1 MARTGLEITPPFFE
15 IGPKAYMYGVDLID
29 LARRADALGRA
40 QHVQVIITPQA
51 VDIPLVV
58 RAVETALVFAQ
69 HMDSL
74 ERGRGVGSVLPEA
87 VKAAGATGVLLNHVE
102 RRLSRD
108 ELARTMRRADEVGLA
123 TMVCADDAQDAA
135 AIAGLGPNVIIVEE
149 PLLIAGGRRDDGGQ
163 AGDRGG
169 ERVDLAREPGD
180 PRAPRG
186 GHHGSPRRLR
196 RHRGRRPGDG
206 LEQRDL
212 HRRQPA
218 GDARGDDPSRARGL
232 GSDALRRESMA
243 VSHAS
248 FTVQSDRRPTF
259 DDVTARVEGAL
270 ATSGI
275 RNGILLVYSQ
285 HTTCSVLIQ
294 EASDDVDYWGTE
306 LLMQDLVT
314 VLEGLVP
321 TCRTEGQYRHPGP
334 KHIVAAAGRDELP
347 SWSLNTDAHL
357 RSVILGRSQAVPV
370 VDGAMLLGEFGR
382 IYFADFDQV
391 RARERTVRVQ
401 VVGD

>member
-1 MARTGLEITPPFFE
+1 
-15 IGPKAYMYGVDLID
+15 
-29 LARRADALGRA
+29 
-40 QHVQVIITPQA
+40 
-51 VDIPLVV
+51 
-58 RAVETALVFAQ
+58 
-69 HMDSL
+69 
-74 ERGRGVGSVLPEA
+74 
-87 VKAAGATGVLLNHVE
+87 
-102 RRLSRD
+102 
-108 ELARTMRRADEVGLA
+108 
-123 TMVCADDAQDAA
+123 
-135 AIAGLGPNVIIVEE
+135 
-149 PLLIAGGRRDDGGQ
+149 
-163 AGDRGG
+163 
-169 ERVDLAREPGD
+169 
-180 PRAPRG
+180 
-186 GHHGSPRRLR
+186 
-196 RHRGRRPGDG
+196 
-206 LEQRDL
+206 
-212 HRRQPA
+212 
-218 GDARGDDPSRARGL
+218 
-232 GSDALRRESMA
+232 MA

-259 DDVTARVEGAL
+259 DDVTARVEEAL

-370 VDGAMLLGEFGR
+370 VDGSMILGEFGR

-401 VVGD
+401 IVGE